1 MIVVCWTVKMIEWL
15 FTAKDLCWSRTTYP
29 GAHVMFYCFMFNRHV
44 FVVEFRVNDVNRI
57 VLDTVES
64 CYLELV

>member
-1 MIVVCWTVKMIEWL
+1 MTVVR
-15 FTAKDLCWSRTTYP
+15 DTTHP
-29 GAHVMFYCFMFNRHV
+29 GAHVLFYWFVCNRHV

-64 CYLELV
+64 CYQELV